1 MSERPPVTPPAPN
14 SRPAPPA
21 SSEET
26 PAESVRAGWSREDD
40 ELLLLDEIEE
50 TPDDER
56 IEDLV

>member
-1 MSERPPVTPPAPN
+1 MSERPPLTPPAPAN
-14 SRPAPPA
+14 RPA
-21 SSEET
+21 SLTSTEET
-26 PAESVRAGWSREDD
+26 PAEGVRASWSREDD

>member
-1 MSERPPVTPPAPN
+1 MSERPPVTPAPAT
-14 SRPAPPA
+14 RPTSLTPP
-21 SSEET
+21 EET
-26 PAESVRAGWSREDD
+26 PAEGVRATWSREDD

>member
-1 MSERPPVTPPAPN
+1 MSERPPLTPAPDTRPTSLTPPVEA
-14 SRPAPPA
+14 
-21 SSEET
+21 
-26 PAESVRAGWSREDD
+26 PAEGVRATWSRDDD